1 MQYVIYCNKL
11 TEEYIDFFRNE
22 GESMSRCIARLIREQ
37 AEVFYKKQAF
47 ELNLKDLKHEDEE
60 S

>member
-11 TEEYIDFFRNE
+11 TEEYIDFFRND

-37 AEVFYKKQAF
+37 AETFYKKQAF
-47 ELNLKDLKHEDEE
+47 EEE
-60 S
+60 A